1 VTTAT
6 HIRPVPADLPVYP
19 IGAQDR
25 LDGNSFVKWNSA
37 RWMASRT
44 AKLMSWD
51 QQGMHRY
58 LFDACQM
65 ETPVGTLPDD
75 DRELAAMLRTD
86 AARIREIRGME
97 FGALR
102 NWRPCLCDGQVRLM
116 HHGGAGTGAGRAGAP
131 RHGRAVQRGPRP
143 GRCACDRLAQ
153 GPVRA
158 EGLSADAVAD
168 PALIERMDEWMRDA
182 QPQGPPHRRRLSVGP
197 AARRASIAGTSAPN
211 VNWRTLKAP
220 QCATVQTQ

>member
-97 FGALR
+97 FGAL
-102 NWRPCLCDGQVRLM
+102 
-116 HHGGAGTGAGRAGAP
+116 
-131 RHGRAVQRGPRP
+131 
-143 GRCACDRLAQ
+143 
-153 GPVRA
+153 
-158 EGLSADAVAD
+158 GLSGTSPNV
-168 PALIERMDEWMRDA
+168 
-182 QPQGPPHRRRLSVGP
+182 P
-197 AARRASIAGTSAPN
+197 AARSAAARHPDLVARALALHDGGATYEAIGRAIGLSWWTVKRMVQAARKARAAGVA
-211 VNWRTLKAP
+211 A
-220 QCATVQTQ
+220 

>member
-1 VTTAT
+1 MTTAT

-116 HHGGAGTGAGRAGAP
+116 HHVVLEQVQDALDRRAMAKLSEDA
-131 RHGRAVQRGPRP
+131 RAQAVRL
-143 GRCACDRLAQ
+143 DRLRKALSEQ
-153 GPVRA
+153 
-158 EGLSADAVAD
+158 GLSKAVLADDV
-168 PALIERMDEWMRDA
+168 LVERMDAWLRDA
-182 QPQGPPHRRRLSVGP
+182 HRGRRT
-197 AARRASIAGTSAPN
+197 AAVYRSALLHAVQHRWFERADWTG
-211 VNWRTLKAP
+211 
-220 QCATVQTQ
+220 

>member
-1 VTTAT
+1 MTTAT

-44 AKLMSWD
+44 AKLMAWD

-75 DRELAAMLRTD
+75 DREQV
-86 AARIREIRGME
+86 AR
-97 FGALR
+97 L
-102 NWRPCLCDGQVRLM
+102 
-116 HHGGAGTGAGRAGAP
+116 
-131 RHGRAVQRGPRP
+131 
-143 GRCACDRLAQ
+143 
-153 GPVRA
+153 RA
-158 EGLSADAVAD
+158 EGATLDAMQAQLGISRATLCSDITALGLSGTSPNV
-168 PALIERMDEWMRDA
+168 
-182 QPQGPPHRRRLSVGP
+182 P
-197 AARRASIAGTSAPN
+197 AARSAAARHPDLVARALALHDGGATYEAIGRVIGLSWWTVKRMVQAARKARAAGVVA
-211 VNWRTLKAP
+211 
-220 QCATVQTQ
+220 

>member
-1 VTTAT
+1 MTTAP

-25 LDGNSFVKWNSA
+25 LDGNSFVNWNSA

-44 AKLMSWD
+44 AKLMAWD

-116 HHGGAGTGAGRAGAP
+116 HHVVLEQVQDALDRRAMAKLSDDA
-131 RHGRAVQRGPRP
+131 RAQAVRL
-143 GRCACDRLAQ
+143 DRLRKALSEQ
-153 GPVRA
+153 
-158 EGLSADAVAD
+158 GLSRTVLGDDV
-168 PALIERMDEWMRDA
+168 LIERMDAWLRDT
-182 QPQGPPHRRRLSVGP
+182 HRGRRT
-197 AARRASIAGTSAPN
+197 AAVYRSALLHAVQNRWFERADWTG
-211 VNWRTLKAP
+211 
-220 QCATVQTQ
+220 

>member
-1 VTTAT
+1 MTTAP

-44 AKLMSWD
+44 AKLMAWD

-75 DRELAAMLRTD
+75 DRELAAMLRPD
-86 AARIREIRGME
+86 GSV
-97 FGALR
+97 GAM
-102 NWRPCLCDGQVRLM
+102 P
-116 HHGGAGTGAGRAGAP
+116 GAGVTLWAAGDRAVKALYRAASLGTVWRCVAGRRLEGA
-131 RHGRAVQRGPRP
+131 A
-143 GRCACDRLAQ
+143 
-153 GPVRA
+153 
-158 EGLSADAVAD
+158 
-168 PALIERMDEWMRDA
+168 
-182 QPQGPPHRRRLSVGP
+182 
-197 AARRASIAGTSAPN
+197 
-211 VNWRTLKAP
+211 
-220 QCATVQTQ
+220 

>member
-1 VTTAT
+1 MTTAP

-44 AKLMSWD
+44 AKLMAWD

-116 HHGGAGTGAGRAGAP
+116 HPVVLEQVQDALVRRAI
-131 RHGRAVQRGPRP
+131 AVLSKEEKAVAMRR
-143 GRCACDRLAQ
+143 DRLAKALL
-153 GPVRA
+153 A
-158 EGLSADAVAD
+158 EGMSADAVAD
-168 PALIERMDEWMRDA
+168 PALIARMDEWIA
-182 QPQGPPHRRRLSVGP
+182 ANHKGRRSAAVYRSAILHSVRNRWHE
-197 AARRASIAGTSAPN
+197 ARM
-211 VNWRTLKAP
+211 
-220 QCATVQTQ
+220 

>member
-1 VTTAT
+1 MTAAP

-116 HHGGAGTGAGRAGAP
+116 HPVVLEQVQDALDRRAMAKLSEDA
-131 RHGRAVQRGPRP
+131 RAQAVRL
-143 GRCACDRLAQ
+143 DRLRKALSEQ
-153 GPVRA
+153 
-158 EGLSADAVAD
+158 GLSKAVLADDV
-168 PALIERMDEWMRDA
+168 LVERMDAWLRDA
-182 QPQGPPHRRRLSVGP
+182 HRGRRT
-197 AARRASIAGTSAPN
+197 AAVYRSALLHAVQHRWFERADWTG
-211 VNWRTLKAP
+211 
-220 QCATVQTQ
+220 